1 MEELVQI
8 RDIDSTEL
16 SKEIIINLNNKLTDK
31 DIIIISSISKLKNPF
46 KMIGVEAVMKD
57 LNICRTIA
65 YRLFKREDFPSITI
79 GKSNQIMLISYLM
92 WKLNKRV

>member
-1 MEELVQI
+1 MLFEFV
-8 RDIDSTEL
+8 
-16 SKEIIINLNNKLTDK
+16 
-31 DIIIISSISKLKNPF
+31 KLKNPF